1 MPLSHTTWAP
11 AVKAKLNPEYL
22 KQVAQFIQSTYREDA
37 HIFPQQKNI
46 FAALE
51 KTPLPETKVVIMGQD
66 PYHNIGQAQGLS
78 FSVPENVPAP
88 PSLQNILKELST
100 DVGPRQSHD
109 LTSWS
114 TQGVLLLNAVL
125 TVPEGQANAHQGKIW
140 EPLTDSLIQIASE
153 DDAPK
158 VFILWGKFA
167 QSKRQFIDE
176 SKHLVL
182 MSAHPSPLS
191 AYRGFFGSQP
201 FSKANHFL
209 VAKGRQ
215 PIDWLK

>member
-114 TQGVLLLNAVL
+114 TVYCTKCCLNSSRRA
-125 TVPEGQANAHQGKIW
+125 ANAHQGKIW
-140 EPLTDSLIQIASE
+140 EPLTDSLIQIT
-153 DDAPK
+153 
-158 VFILWGKFA
+158 
-167 QSKRQFIDE
+167 
-176 SKHLVL
+176 
-182 MSAHPSPLS
+182 
-191 AYRGFFGSQP
+191 
-201 FSKANHFL
+201 
-209 VAKGRQ
+209 
-215 PIDWLK
+215 